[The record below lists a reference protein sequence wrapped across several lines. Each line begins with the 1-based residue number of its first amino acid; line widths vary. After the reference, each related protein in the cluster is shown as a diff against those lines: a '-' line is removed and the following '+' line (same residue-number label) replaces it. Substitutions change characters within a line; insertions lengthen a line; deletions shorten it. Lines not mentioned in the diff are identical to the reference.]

1 MILDHLDFMSGN
13 LSFDEVQQIWQGF
26 VQLKNESTTWLEL
39 FEQVTYIFVAVT
51 VPSLAQMAMG
61 RVMQSVNISK

>member
-13 LSFDEVQQIWQGF
+13 LSFDEVQQIWEGF

-61 RVMQSVNISK
+61 RVMQSVNSTK